1 MFIAVGTGLILHV
14 RQSLTRELRQ
24 LRRVAGAA
32 IGGDL
37 YEVVA
42 TEYGVRAVMGDV
54 RGHGIGAL
62 GTVAA
67 VLGCFREAAHDE
79 KDLGAVLRRLERAL
93 DRHLRQEHQ
102 GCAAEEFVTLL
113 LVEIRPDGEMLA
125 LNCGHPFGRFGWAR
139 RASAN
144 SPRPIRTHPLACSPC
159 RPSCPP

>member
-1 MFIAVGTGLILHV
+1 MFFAVGTGLILHV

-79 KDLGAVLRRLERAL
+79 KDLGGVLRRLERAL
-93 DRHLRQEHQ
+93 D
-102 GCAAEEFVTLL
+102 
-113 LVEIRPDGEMLA
+113 
-125 LNCGHPFGRFGWAR
+125 
-139 RASAN
+139 
-144 SPRPIRTHPLACSPC
+144 
-159 RPSCPP
+159 PP